1 MGRGV
6 EGGLSRFDY
15 EAFEIG
21 FSLVGFI
28 RLLAAAILLRL
39 CADVKDSNHLI
50 FCTIQIFFAVA
61 YVWMKQASFCL
72 SRLTTI
78 RCKCTDVHEAT
89 WESVYKTHKK

>member
-1 MGRGV
+1 MCVHNSFGVVVKEGIRGQGV

-39 CADVKDSNHLI
+39 CADVKES
-50 FCTIQIFFAVA
+50 TI
-61 YVWMKQASFCL
+61 
-72 SRLTTI
+72 
-78 RCKCTDVHEAT
+78 
-89 WESVYKTHKK
+89 

>member
-1 MGRGV
+1 VETKFMGCVNITLFGGGRGECKEGIRGRGV
-6 EGGLSRFDY
+6 EWELSRFDY

-50 FCTIQIFFAVA
+50 FCTIQIFF
-61 YVWMKQASFCL
+61 Q
-72 SRLTTI
+72 
-78 RCKCTDVHEAT
+78 
-89 WESVYKTHKK
+89 